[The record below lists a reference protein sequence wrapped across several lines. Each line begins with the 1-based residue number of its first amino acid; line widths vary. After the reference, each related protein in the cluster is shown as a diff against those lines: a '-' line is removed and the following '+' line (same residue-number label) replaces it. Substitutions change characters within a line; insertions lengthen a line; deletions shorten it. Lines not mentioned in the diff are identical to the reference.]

1 MTRGVAHPPEFRA
14 QVVAAVLAGESI
26 SEVARRFGVDK
37 SSVIRWAAAM
47 QPVEPTVARTREAL
61 SELIWDAV
69 AETLKSLIARAA
81 VTGQADW
88 IEKQSAADL
97 AQLGATEWDRIIRM
111 VSGFRPVDDEPD
123 GLPEPAAAAPG
134 AGADDR

>member
-1 MTRGVAHPPEFRA
+1 MTRGVAHPPELRA

-37 SSVIRWAAAM
+37 SSVIRWSAAM
-47 QPVEPTVARTREAL
+47 QPVEPSVARTREAL

-69 AETLKSLIARAA
+69 VETLKSLIARAA

-97 AQLGATEWDRIIRM
+97 AQLGGTEWDRIIRM
-111 VSGFRPVDDEPD
+111 VSGFRPVDDEPV
-123 GLPEPAAAAPG
+123 GLPEPATTEPATT
-134 AGADDR
+134 ADA

>member
-1 MTRGVAHPPEFRA
+1 
-14 QVVAAVLAGESI
+14 L
-26 SEVARRFGVDK
+26 
-37 SSVIRWAAAM
+37 

-111 VSGFRPVDDEPD
+111 VSGFRPVDDEPA
-123 GLPEPAAAAPG
+123 GLPEPAPAESAAA
-134 AGADDR
+134 ADA